1 MSLSAELVQAVQ
13 AQDLVSATSLIK
25 KGGCIN
31 AKDKDGNSVLH
42 LAASNGDFD
51 MVKLL
56 VENGAEVL
64 TKNSL
69 GNTPREVARASRG
82 NGVVLSDDSF
92 NRMLGIPT
100 GDDLDRKHADLL
112 NYLAQ
117 KEKLAIAA
125 MEEKERTIS
134 AKTRQSINHLKSKI
148 DKNKYKLR

>member
-56 VENGAEVL
+56 VENGAEIL
-64 TKNSL
+64 AKNSL
-69 GNTPREVARASRG
+69 GNTPREVARAPRG

-92 NRMLGIPT
+92 NRMLGIVNCSVECLEHCRRLVFRPLH
-100 GDDLDRKHADLL
+100 G
-112 NYLAQ
+112 
-117 KEKLAIAA
+117 I
-125 MEEKERTIS
+125 
-134 AKTRQSINHLKSKI
+134 
-148 DKNKYKLR
+148 